1 MCMVISMPSNTTLDI
16 LRNFSAPAVSA
27 GLINQAELDS
37 AFELLSAA
45 TTESKRERLITFRDA
60 AQQLGIST
68 RTVARML
75 HCGELT
81 GKRLRPQHSQTM
93 RVFQSSVDAILSP
106 SPDRRAISNSTKK
119 GESQL

>member
-1 MCMVISMPSNTTLDI
+1 MEIIPSNTTVDI

-37 AFELLSAA
+37 AFKLLETA
-45 TTESKRERLITFRDA
+45 TTEPKQERLITFRDV

-81 GKRLRPQHSQTM
+81 GKRLRPQHPQTM
-93 RVFQSSVDAILSP
+93 RVFQSSVDAILRP
-106 SPDRRAISNSTKK
+106 ISNGK
-119 GESQL
+119 GKA

>member
-1 MCMVISMPSNTTLDI
+1 MEITPSHTTVDI
-16 LRNFSAPAVSA
+16 LRNFAAPAVSA

-37 AFELLSAA
+37 AFELLETA
-45 TTESKRERLITFRDA
+45 TTEPKQDRLITFRDV

-81 GKRLRPQHSQTM
+81 GKRLRPQHPQTM
-93 RVFQSSVDAILSP
+93 RVFQSSVDAILAP
-106 SPDRRAISNSTKK
+106 T
-119 GESQL
+119 SQIEGGSQ

>member
-1 MCMVISMPSNTTLDI
+1 MEQKPSPTTLDI

-45 TTESKRERLITFRDA
+45 TTEHKQDRLITFRDVA
-60 AQQLGIST
+60 KQLGIST

-81 GKRLRPQHSQTM
+81 GKRLRPQHPQTM

-106 SPDRRAISNSTKK
+106 SADKRAISNSTKK